1 MIKCVIVD
9 DKPLAIDILTDY
21 ISKVPFLS
29 LVHSSVNPLEA
40 LEFVRSNTAD
50 LIFLDI
56 QMPELTGI
64 QFMNILEGKCKVI
77 LTTAY
82 AKYALEGYEHDVVDY
97 LLKPV
102 PFDRFYKA
110 VDKARKIISADSLP
124 VNNTGKVASPALAED
139 LFVKTEYKI
148 QRVPLE
154 SILFIE
160 ARQNYIAII
169 TADKQVLTL
178 QNIKA
183 IEEKLPADRFSRVH
197 KSYIVA
203 VNKIDII
210 EKSSIQ
216 INKHLIPIGD
226 AYRDAFFARIH

>member
-29 LVHSSVNPLEA
+29 LVHSSVNPLDA
-40 LEFVRSNTAD
+40 LEFVRNNTTD

-64 QFMNILEGKCKVI
+64 QFMNILQGKCKVI
-77 LTTAY
+77 LITAY
-82 AKYALEGYEHDVVDY
+82 TEYALEGYEHDVVDY

-110 VDKARKIISADSLP
+110 VEKARKIISADSVP